1 MMATSQTH
9 PAESGRSHPG
19 RQFREMLLSIIHG
32 TQSANPRLAAV
43 DKKTVE
49 KTGKEVDKIVKL
61 CQHRSVIILLSSC
74 EFKLIASVSTVAVS
88 SCLSKNPYIVQTV
101 QL

>member
-1 MMATSQTH
+1 MATSQTH

-32 TQSANPRLAAV
+32 AQSANPRLAAV

-61 CQHRSVIILLSSC
+61 CQHRSVLHYFPVVNSYSLP
-74 EFKLIASVSTVAVS
+74 ASTVAVNRAFPKIHI
-88 SCLSKNPYIVQTV
+88 LYRV